1 MADSQAPKVTDQDTF
16 INVDD
21 LRFDL
26 HNPRIP
32 NEHFDSEDDVIKFLI
47 EQFDVEELVQSILYS
62 GWIDYEPLIVDRTS
76 NVVYEGNRRL
86 AALRLIQDSALRKRV
101 RYDVPSFE
109 NAHTPPA
116 AIRVRFV
123 PNRTAARSFMAF
135 KHINGPYKWDAY
147 AKAKYAAEWLAE
159 GESIDTLSRMLG
171 DNFNT
176 IRRLVAGYYVLE
188 QAQREKVFSLNDRT
202 KKRFAFSHLYTAVS
216 RPAVREFLGMTEDDE
231 DTISDAPV
239 PATNR
244 ENLQQLMSWLYGQ
257 ESKREPTVIA
267 SQNPNLN
274 QLVRVIE
281 NRDALAVLVANRRLD
296 QAYEEVEPA
305 AQRFKD
311 ALITANKQCESALGL
326 SSHYDGEPTLLSIIR
341 NLFVTVRNLRD
352 AMVKKNL
359 GADEES

>member
-1 MADSQAPKVTDQDTF
+1 MADSRVRKASDGDTF
-16 INVDD
+16 VNVDD
-21 LRFDL
+21 LRIDPQ
-26 HNPRIP
+26 NPRIP
-32 NEHFDSEDDVIKFLI
+32 NEHFDNEDDIIKFLI

-62 GWIDYEPLIVDRTS
+62 GWIDYEPLIADQTT

-86 AALRLIQDSALRKRV
+86 AALRLIQDPSLRQRV
-101 RYDVPSFE
+101 RYDLPPFE
-109 NAHTPPA
+109 HAHTPPT

-123 PNRTAARSFMAF
+123 PNRRAARSFMAF

-176 IRRLVAGYYVLE
+176 IRRLIAGYYVLE
-188 QAQREKVFSLNDRT
+188 QAQHENVFSLNDRT

-216 RPAVREFLGMTEDDE
+216 RPAVREFLGMTDDE
-231 DTISDAPV
+231 DAIADAPV
-239 PATNR
+239 PEANR
-244 ENLQQLMSWLYGQ
+244 ENLQRLMSWLYGQ

-281 NRDALAVLVANRRLD
+281 NKDALTVLIRNRRLD

-311 ALITANKQCESALGL
+311 ALIAANKQCESALGL
-326 SSHYDGEPTLLSIIR
+326 SSHYDGEPTLLSIVR

-352 AMVKKNL
+352 AMIRKNL
-359 GADEES
+359 GADEEP